1 MTLIKLPKRSIRPL
15 SIDAEERSQLQ
26 TIGKRIIPRRPDCAP
41 FGARRN
47 AQIIERKIM
56 LLIQANRGLGAILLS
71 VKQPEELP
79 VIFPIPAGIADVHEA
94 FLFDLAGDLAER
106 WESVRRWRTFWPK
119 LFFLR
124 KPERTNA
131 RKNFQPRE
139 KKPTHCGG
147 ETPDPASELGRIAGN
162 LPNPSRHRR
171 RARSLPLRSRG

>member
-1 MTLIKLPKRSIRPL
+1 MRVRISNHGRKSQPIAAAKPQIQLPS
-15 SIDAEERSQLQ
+15 S
-26 TIGKRIIPRRPDCAP
+26 
-41 FGARRN
+41 
-47 AQIIERKIM
+47 
-56 LLIQANRGLGAILLS
+56 
-71 VKQPEELP
+71 EELP

-147 ETPDPASELGRIAGN
+147 ETPDPAAGN
-162 LPNPSRHRR
+162 EINRKKSGSKDSE
-171 RARSLPLRSRG
+171 RARFLCIRILKTAQADAEHDHAECKEEAKKHYGLIWCSLRNFSS